1 MPAIDAGVS
10 LPLFSWFHEEKR
22 VLGCNYGSAQ
32 VRREFPRLVALAE
45 SGALDVASAITTIRP
60 LDDIN
65 AAIDDL
71 RAGSVVRTVLH
82 P

>member
-1 MPAIDAGVS
+1 VS
-10 LPLFSWFHEEKR
+10 LPLFSWFHGEKR

-45 SGALDVASAITTIRP
+45 SGALDLGAAITGTRP
-60 LDDIN
+60 LDDVN
-65 AAIDDL
+65 AAIADL
-71 RAGSVVRTVLH
+71 LAGTAVRTILH